1 MCVCVLCES
10 EQERQKKKQVELP
23 YHCPLGFFFFLRFF
37 LSAATQANLDT
48 PPDHIQ
54 ACRVVLSSKNVP
66 LVQLTHCW
74 VHPQT
79 SPCPSHSCCF
89 LFPLAP
95 RKTGATPTTSDTR
108 KCLNQ
113 PLFVCLDCVF
123 FCDND
128 DNFVGRSSIILP
140 FNPNHTQER
149 ERERERESEK
159 ERERERETDRE
170 REKRTHTHARIEAN
184 FLTLCCCLI
193 DGWCVLVVQHRN
205 FCCSQACCQARCS
218 PACWQGMA

>member
-54 ACRVVLSSKNVP
+54 ACRVVLSSKMYRLYSSRTAGCIPKQARVHRI
-66 LVQLTHCW
+66 LVAF
-74 VHPQT
+74 
-79 SPCPSHSCCF
+79 CF
-89 LFPLAP
+89 LSLHEKPAQH
-95 RKTGATPTTSDTR
+95 RRQATHGNVSTSLCLFVWIVCFFVTTMTTSSAI
-108 KCLNQ
+108 LQ
-113 PLFVCLDCVF
+113 SF
-123 FCDND
+123 FH
-128 DNFVGRSSIILP
+128 S
-140 FNPNHTQER
+140 TQTTHK
-149 ERERERESEK
+149 RERES
-159 ERERERETDRE
+159 ERERERETDRQTERE